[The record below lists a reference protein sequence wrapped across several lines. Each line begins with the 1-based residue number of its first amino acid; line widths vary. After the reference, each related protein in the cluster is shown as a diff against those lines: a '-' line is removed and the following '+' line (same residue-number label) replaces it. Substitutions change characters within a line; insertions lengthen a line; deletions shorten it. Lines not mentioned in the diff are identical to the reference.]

1 MPTIISALAPVFA
14 LIVLG
19 YVLKRTGAFPDS
31 LWEGVELLIYWVLLP
46 GLLVVKLGNTDL
58 SQFDIIP
65 MAAAMA
71 GATTLVVIGLMGVR
85 KAVGIEGPAYTS
97 ILQGAIRQ
105 NSFIGLAAAVPLYG
119 ASGQALAAVGIAAV
133 IPLVNVISMWSLARL
148 GPGRPPSV
156 WVILKRLAKSPIIIS
171 CVIGIGA
178 NLAGTGIHDLAAAA
192 LDLLS
197 RGALPLGLL
206 AVGAGLNFAA
216 VRRGSI
222 SLLFSNCLKLLAIPA
237 LTALF
242 CHLQNVDSTTTGVA
256 ILFASLPTSAS
267 AYVMA
272 RQFGGDH
279 ELMAAILTSQVLM
292 ATITIPVML
301 TLFG

>member
-1 MPTIISALAPVFA
+1 MPTILSALLPIFA

-19 YVLKRTGAFPDS
+19 YCLKRTSAFPDS
-31 LWEGVELLIYWVLLP
+31 LWAGVELLIYWVLLP

-58 SQFDIIP
+58 SQFDIMP
-65 MAAAMA
+65 MAGAMA
-71 GATTLVVIGLMGVR
+71 GATALVAISLVGIR
-85 KAVGIEGPAYTS
+85 KAVGIAGPVYTS

-105 NSFIGLAAAVPLYG
+105 NSFIGLAAAAPLYG

-148 GPGRPPSV
+148 GPGGPPSV
-156 WVILKRLAKSPIIIS
+156 WVILKRLGKSPIIIG
-171 CVIGIGA
+171 CTCGIGA

-206 AVGAGLNFAA
+206 AVGAGLDFAA
-216 VRRGSI
+216 IRRGSI
-222 SLLFSNCLKLLAIPA
+222 PLLLSNSSKLIAIPV
-237 LTALF
+237 LTAWF
-242 CHLQNVDSTTTGVA
+242 CQLQNVDPTTTGVA
-256 ILFASLPTSAS
+256 ILFSALPTSAS

-272 RQFGGDH
+272 RQFGGDN

-292 ATITIPVML
+292 AAVTIPVML
-301 TLFG
+301 VLFG